1 MALLSQPVRW
11 DTGWREHIFL
21 TLCEVSP
28 GVICAGGYA
37 SGLYRI
43 EKKTGRVEY
52 FPPPLQQRGVQTS
65 ISMTSEK
72 ILEDVYGQGAA
83 TISNV
88 SIPMTAQYACT
99 RSRPHHRHTGEGSG
113 MDVDRY
119 RHGVVPA

>member
-1 MALLSQPVRW
+1 MSSAPAGTLQVPVQDRKENREGGILS
-11 DTGWREHIFL
+11 
-21 TLCEVSP
+21 
-28 GVICAGGYA
+28 
-37 SGLYRI
+37 
-43 EKKTGRVEY
+43 
-52 FPPPLQQRGVQTS
+52 PPPLQQRGVQTS

-72 ILEDVYGQGAA
+72 IPEDVYGQGAA

-99 RSRPHHRHTGEGSG
+99 RSQNSHHRHTGEGSG